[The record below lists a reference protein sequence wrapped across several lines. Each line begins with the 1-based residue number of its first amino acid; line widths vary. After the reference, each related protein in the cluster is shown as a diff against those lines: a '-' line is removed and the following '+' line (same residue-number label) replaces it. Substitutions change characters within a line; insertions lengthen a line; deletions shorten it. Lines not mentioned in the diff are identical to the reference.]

1 MAMPSAGSTVPS
13 TDSAGICTTNN
24 SSAVSVRTL
33 TRMLN
38 PSPKKALVSPLV
50 QYGSLSE
57 PSDDAEFLKPV
68 RFMRFSLRV
77 GGSGG
82 GEGGWA
88 GRVGG
93 GGGRG
98 GRGGGVGG
106 NGGSAG
112 QRRLVRVGFERC
124 RAEHGDDR
132 RGIGDPAEDS
142 ALRGDHLQADP
153 LKLREVRTDAVAD
166 HQGLVPAV
174 VGLPDRG
181 VHADFGGHPGDNQP
195 GDAILDENVTEGGA
209 VEGALS
215 GFVDD
220 DLTVDRR
227 ELVDDVV
234 AVLAPDQD
242 PAQRA
247 LV

>member
-82 GEGGWA
+82 GG
-88 GRVGG
+88 
-93 GGGRG
+93 
-98 GRGGGVGG
+98 GGGVGG
-106 NGGSAG
+106 DGGSAG

-209 VEGALS
+209 VE
-215 GFVDD
+215 
-220 DLTVDRR
+220 
-227 ELVDDVV
+227 
-234 AVLAPDQD
+234 
-242 PAQRA
+242 
-247 LV
+247 